1 MPKPLQLSTVAVLL
15 CATSACLVQVPRAN
29 PLPRWDSALLVSA
42 DDLARRLNDSRTVV
56 LHVGRDR
63 AEYDRGHVPGARF
76 LPLSSIVVERD
87 GIPNELPPE
96 DQLRAAFEAAGVSD
110 NSRVVLYGD
119 LDGLAAARA
128 FFSLDYLGKTDAALL
143 DGGLERWR
151 FRNHPVSTE
160 APAPMQGNLT
170 SRPRPDI
177 VVDAEWV
184 RARLADTAHV
194 LIDARPPAEF
204 TGEVP
209 GAGVTRPGHIPGA
222 RNVFWRTALV
232 SDTDPRLRSPEILHA
247 PFTLAG
253 AALGDTLVVYCRTGV
268 QASHAYFVARY
279 LRRPVV
285 LYDGSYVEWSARGEE
300 FPVETGAVR

>member
-1 MPKPLQLSTVAVLL
+1 MRKPLQLLGGIALL
-15 CATSACLVQVPRAN
+15 SATAACLVQVPRSN
-29 PLPRWDSALLVSA
+29 PLPTWDASLLVSA
-42 DDLARRLNDSRTVV
+42 DQLARRLNDSRTVV

-76 LPLSSIVVERD
+76 LALSTLLAERD
-87 GIPNELPPE
+87 GVPNELPPPE
-96 DQLRAAFEAAGVSD
+96 ELREAFEAVGVSD

-143 DGGLERWR
+143 DGGLVEWR
-151 FRNHPVSTE
+151 RQEHPVSTE
-160 APAPMQGNLT
+160 APAVGRGSLT
-170 SRPRPDI
+170 TPVRPDV

-184 RARLADTAHV
+184 RARLADTAVV
-194 LIDARPPAEF
+194 LIDARPPAEY

-222 RNVFWRTALV
+222 HNVFWRTALV
-232 SDTDPRLRSPEILHA
+232 SDDDPRLRSPEVLHA
-247 PFTLAG
+247 PFVLAG

-279 LRRPVV
+279 LERPVV
-285 LYDGSYVEWSARGEE
+285 IYDGSFIDWSRRGEE
-300 FPVETGAVR
+300 FPVESGAR